1 MINLHNHL
9 LAITRANLETTLDLA
24 HGSFASVERLANLNL
39 NTTRALLEH
48 GIEHTRSV
56 MAVKSTQEMLELQ
69 TKATQPVLNHTLAYL
84 QNAQQIVTLSHQ
96 EHKARVQQQVADMG
110 QQVAATVEHAVAA
123 VTRLGKP
130 IK

>member
-1 MINLHNHL
+1 MITLHNHL
-9 LAITRANLETTLDLA
+9 MAVTKANMESTLDLA
-24 HGSFASVERLANLNL
+24 HGSFASIERLANLNL
-39 NTTRALLEH
+39 NTARALLEH
-48 GIEHTRSV
+48 SVEHTRCI
-56 MAVKSTQEMLELQ
+56 MGAKSAQEVLELQ
-69 TKATQPVLNHTLAYL
+69 SKATQPVLGQTLAYL
-84 QNAQQIVTLSHQ
+84 QNAQQIVTMSQQ

>member
-56 MAVKSTQEMLELQ
+56 MGAKSTQEMLELH
-69 TKATQPVLNHTLAYL
+69 TRATQPVLNQTLAYL

-96 EHKARVQQQVADMG
+96 EHKTRVQQQVTDIS